1 MAFQVTMMLADA
13 AQALDNK
20 LYILGGGWSITG
32 PDPTASAIAL
42 QIRVPWDE
50 ANRRHKMRL
59 ELLDP
64 DGHPVT
70 VDSPVGKQSLVI
82 ENEFEVGR
90 PPGVKPGTP
99 IEISLALNLGPLPLE
114 AGSRYE
120 WRLLIDGETSDA
132 WTLPFSTRERAMLQQ
147 HPQDPA

>member
-32 PDPTASAIAL
+32 PDPTSSAIAL

-50 ANRRHKMRL
+50 ANRRHRMRL

-64 DGHPVT
+64 DGHAVT

-120 WRLLIDGETSDA
+120 WRLLIDGEASDA
-132 WTLPFSTRERAMLQQ
+132 WTLPFSTRERPLLQQ
-147 HPQDPA
+147 PQDPA